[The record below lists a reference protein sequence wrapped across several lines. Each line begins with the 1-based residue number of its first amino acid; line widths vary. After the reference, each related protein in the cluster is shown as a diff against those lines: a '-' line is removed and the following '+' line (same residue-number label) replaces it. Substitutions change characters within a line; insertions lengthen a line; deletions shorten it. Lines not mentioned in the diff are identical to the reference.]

1 MDAAQSLCGLLIRSR
16 RSRGRWPCGGV
27 FHLLKDRFHL
37 RAAWAGGHGLHRLPE
52 RCDGIGLL
60 RSGVQTRRRG
70 SLSATGGTSPYTY
83 TLTTGTLPAGLTLN
97 ATTGVLS
104 GTPNNTTA
112 ATFTLKATDANGCVG
127 KLLTARGRGPE
138 GWSPL
143 WAEVADKE
151 KAARVREVMLNAQE
165 FNTRVPLGTAAP
177 DFKLMNVDGRE
188 VALSDFAGKPAL
200 LVMFM
205 CNHCPF
211 VVHVADELAR
221 LGSEYMG
228 RGVAVVGIN
237 SNDTATHPADSP
249 ERMVAEAEERGY
261 QFPYLFDETQAVAKA
276 YRAACTPDFFLFDQ
290 DRKLVYRGQLDDSRP
305 GNGVPVTGKD
315 LRAALD
321 AVLAGAA
328 PVSEQRASLGCNIKW
343 KAGNEPEYFG

>member
-1 MDAAQSLCGLLIRSR
+1 MAR
-16 RSRGRWPCGGV
+16 
-27 FHLLKDRFHL
+27 
-37 RAAWAGGHGLHRLPE
+37 
-52 RCDGIGLL
+52 
-60 RSGVQTRRRG
+60 
-70 SLSATGGTSPYTY
+70 
-83 TLTTGTLPAGLTLN
+83 
-97 ATTGVLS
+97 
-104 GTPNNTTA
+104 TPST
-112 ATFTLKATDANGCVG
+112 
-127 KLLTARGRGPE
+127 
-138 GWSPL
+138 
-143 WAEVADKE
+143 
-151 KAARVREVMLNAQE
+151 ML
-165 FNTRVPLGTAAP
+165 PLGTAAP

-188 VALSDFAGKPAL
+188 VALADFAGKPAL

-261 QFPYLFDETQAVAKA
+261 AFPYLFDETQEVAKA

-305 GNGVPVTGKD
+305 GSGVPVTGRD

-343 KAGNEPEYFG
+343 KAGNAPEYFG